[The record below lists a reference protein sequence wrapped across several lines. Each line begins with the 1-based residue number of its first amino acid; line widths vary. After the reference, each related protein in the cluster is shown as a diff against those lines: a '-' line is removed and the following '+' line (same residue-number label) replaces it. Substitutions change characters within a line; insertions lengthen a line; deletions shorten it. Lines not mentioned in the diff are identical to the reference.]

1 MKILFFLT
9 MVVGSLTPCSL
20 VHAASKT
27 EQIEEID
34 RQISEL
40 EAKKRGYEAR
50 ALRHENQAE
59 WLQFDTEA
67 VLETRRHLQ
76 LAEENRE
83 KARQVQQQIDALQE
97 KKSQLGGK

>member
-1 MKILFFLT
+1 MHILFLFTVLAASLAP
-9 MVVGSLTPCSL
+9 GSLAY
-20 VHAASKT
+20 AASKR

-50 ALRHENQAE
+50 ALRHENQVE

-83 KARQVQQQIDALQE
+83 KARLVQEQIDALQE
-97 KKSQLGGK
+97 KKDLLRN